1 MLITWNDQGVVVNK
15 KKLEMDKLG
24 KFYQNKVIIEPLNVR
39 DSNNYLLT
47 VQNDRGQT
55 VSIESMTEKNP
66 F

>member
-1 MLITWNDQGVVVNK
+1 VVVNK